1 MNTSQGWIK
10 LHRRLLNHPLWE
22 FSTAEQKV
30 MLVTLL
36 MLANHAENTWHW
48 NGHAYRCKPGQLIT
62 SLNSL
67 ANKCGNGVT
76 RRKVQTALRFFENCG
91 FLVKRTSRHNT
102 LITICNWDTYQ
113 NVPDT
118 HVTGTK
124 QHVDNQRTT
133 DVTPMP
139 PNKKTRRKNKKNT
152 QNSCLSFYLDPENED
167 LEGYTADEL
176 NDLDLAAK
184 LASEVSY

>member
-10 LHRRLLNHPLWE
+10 LHRRLLRHPLWE

-30 MLVTLL
+30 LLVTLL

-48 NGHAYRCKPGQLIT
+48 NGQAFHCKPGQLIT

-67 ANKCGNGVT
+67 ADKCGSGVS

-102 LITICNWDTYQ
+102 LITICNWESYQ
-113 NVPDT
+113 NVPEGD
-118 HVTGTK
+118 VTGPD
-124 QHVDNQRTT
+124 QHLNNKRSE

-139 PNKKTRRKNKKNT
+139 PNKKERRKNEKNT
-152 QNSCLSFYLDPENED
+152 KNYCLPFYLDSDNED
-167 LEGYTADEL
+167 LEGDISDETM
-176 NDLDLAAK
+176 DPALAAW
-184 LASEVSY
+184 LAEGD